1 MSQNNLKP
9 ANLPPRPDNQ
19 LPFPDPPPPSK
30 PLASIMTDTTPGGM
44 LDETN
49 PYAFINYLPDK
60 VKAAV
65 KSVPSSYWS
74 LSERAL
80 RKKTKPEPEESRLRY
95 ALWTSFDL
103 ALEKGSPSISIHDTI
118 RGICSIDYFYRRVL
132 TDEKKVAWIATPP
145 PDYVGMMREI
155 WERATFKMSQVL
167 EMSPYKITE
176 TTYVSKDPFKPDK
189 VVKEKSIDMKVIGL
203 QKAIWL
209 ESQMR
214 VMGAVVQKHQIHQ
227 KTESVNANIGIG
239 PETSME
245 DIEKQLSTA
254 KDRLDRLTGTLPP
267 DSNHKMITIPAE
279 TKSDPVPAQDVIDLS
294 ASTVPASLCVDDEV
308 LNELLSEQT
317 KEDEADDE

>member
-1 MSQNNLKP
+1 MSQSNHKP
-9 ANLPPRPDNQ
+9 LNLPPRPENQ
-19 LPFPDPPPPSK
+19 ATFPDPPPSSK
-30 PLASIMTDTTPGGM
+30 PLASVMTDTTPGGM

-60 VKAAV
+60 VKEAV
-65 KSVPSSYWS
+65 KAVPLSYWS

-103 ALEKGSPSISIHDTI
+103 ALERGSPSISIHDTI

-189 VVKEKSIDMKVIGL
+189 VVKEKTIDMKVLAL

-209 ESQMR
+209 ESQQR
-214 VMGAVVQKHQIHQ
+214 VMGAVVQRHQIHQ
-227 KTESVNANIGIG
+227 KTESVNANIGIS

-245 DIEKQLSTA
+245 DIEKQLHAA
-254 KDRLDRLTGTLPP
+254 KDRLDRLQGTLPP
-267 DSNHKMITIPAE
+267 ESNHQIITIPAS
-279 TKSDPVPAQDVIDLS
+279 TKSDPIPASDQKELS
-294 ASTVPASLCVDDEV
+294 ASTVPPSLCVDDEV
-308 LNELLSEQT
+308 LNELLSEQSL
-317 KEDEADDE
+317 EDETDE